1 MKVSFSRV
9 FVFVAAVM
17 RMSQL
22 SSEELTIE
30 ASVGYTKRYVI
41 ASTEDIEPVLKQI
54 LNTSTI
60 ETEFESE
67 ECTSNDPN
75 GEANT
80 TNTTNITNITNTNQ

>member
-1 MKVSFSRV
+1 MKVSLSRV

-22 SSEELTIE
+22 SSEELTME
-30 ASVGYTKRYVI
+30 ASVGYTKKYVI

-60 ETEFESE
+60 ETEFE